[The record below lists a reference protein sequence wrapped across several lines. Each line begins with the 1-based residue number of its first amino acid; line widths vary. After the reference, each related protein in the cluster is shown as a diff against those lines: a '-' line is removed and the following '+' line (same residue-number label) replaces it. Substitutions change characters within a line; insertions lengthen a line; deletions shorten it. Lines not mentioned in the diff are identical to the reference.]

1 MQWWILWQTTC
12 MRRGRLAH
20 SWTKS
25 MAGRQESTDAMSLMV
40 KSYKQTTTTALVP
53 ADDTNARKTRVGALR
68 RHGRGG
74 KEKMEQF
81 AIAEDSDNAWRLRH
95 V

>member
-1 MQWWILWQTTC
+1 
-12 MRRGRLAH
+12 
-20 SWTKS
+20 
-25 MAGRQESTDAMSLMV
+25 MAGRQESTDATMALMV

-74 KEKMEQF
+74 KEQMEQF
-81 AIAEDSDNAWRLRH
+81 AIAEDSDNA
-95 V
+95 